1 MSKYELAASIKV
13 GLFASRDTLEEA
25 FEYVEMMF
33 NSMPDAAH
41 QAAARTALH
50 VMLNSVAKQIE
61 ALPNQLPPPPAEVR
75 ISVEDNPATGTEAA
89 TDINR
94 ILDNPV
100 LVSVPRAEL
109 NRIIDQRISDW
120 LDDRFDSMA
129 DEWFENNVDID
140 EKVQH
145 YIDNDVD
152 WTEIV
157 RDELRQ
163 NITLSVTVD

>member
-13 GLFASRDTLEEA
+13 ALFSFRDTLEEA
-25 FEYVEMMF
+25 FEYTETMF
-33 NSMPDAAH
+33 NSMPDAASR
-41 QAAARTALH
+41 AAARTALH
-50 VMLNSVAKQIE
+50 VMLNSVAKQIV
-61 ALPNQLPPPPAEVR
+61 ALPDPLPLPPAEIQ
-75 ISVEDNPATGTEAA
+75 ISVEDNPATGTEVA

-94 ILDNPV
+94 VLDNPV
-100 LVSVPRAEL
+100 LVSVPRSEL

-120 LDDRFDSMA
+120 LDDRFDGMA
-129 DEWFENNVDID
+129 EEWFENNVDVD
-140 EKVQH
+140 EKVQE

-163 NITLSVTVD
+163 NISLSVTVD